1 MNALPLSYRCRI
13 ERRLDGFH
21 FRFPDLPE
29 ADFVAPSLPE
39 GKAEAGTHIAE
50 ALLGYIREGR
60 VPQCERVHAGESIF
74 HVLPSLGAKTL
85 FLAKSAEVGMYPA
98 ELARRLN
105 MKPQEVHRIYK
116 PDHATK
122 IDQIE
127 AALNA
132 IGWRLTLG
140 LEPIHPNA
148 PQKRL
153 F

>member
-1 MNALPLSYRCRI
+1 MNALSLSYRCRI
-13 ERRLDGFH
+13 ERRPDGFH

-29 ADFVAPSLPE
+29 ADFVANSLPE
-39 GKAEAGTHIAE
+39 GKTEAGTHITQ
-50 ALLGYIREGR
+50 ALLDYIREGR
-60 VPQCERVHAGESIF
+60 TPKSERPHAGESMM

-98 ELARRLN
+98 ELARRLG

-127 AALNA
+127 EALNA

-140 LEPIHPNA
+140 AEPLNPNA
-148 PQKRL
+148 PQRHL